1 MGTELNKALLQL
13 SSQDYDNPQIK
24 LALRYN
30 IDIQIKLAIIME
42 IF

>member
-13 SSQDYDNPQIK
+13 SPNDYDNPQIK

-30 IDIQIKLAIIME
+30 IVIQIKLSMFME
-42 IF
+42 KI